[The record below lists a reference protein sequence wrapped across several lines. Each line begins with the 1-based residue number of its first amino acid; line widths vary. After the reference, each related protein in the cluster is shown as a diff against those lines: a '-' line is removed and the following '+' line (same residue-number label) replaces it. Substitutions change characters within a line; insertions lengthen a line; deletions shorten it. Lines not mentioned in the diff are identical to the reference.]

1 MRISDWS
8 ADVCSSDLAGTGK
21 SEFDDDLRGIAND
34 LGGRDRAGGDEAA
47 TDQRMNVSVEGGQQG
62 FTGSGHR
69 KTSGKNGVAVYTG
82 GPDELFGSGKYAV
95 RSSLK
100 MASSPSI
107 RSLHDHSGRT
117 VTNDSLVPI
126 PLMPSAAHGAEI
138 GRAHVCTP
146 VTN

>member
-8 ADVCSSDLAGTGK
+8 SDVCSSDLELVVDLRAEFLRQLIADAGTGK

-100 MASSPSI
+100 MASSP
-107 RSLHDHSGRT
+107 R
-117 VTNDSLVPI
+117 
-126 PLMPSAAHGAEI
+126 
-138 GRAHVCTP
+138 
-146 VTN
+146 

>member
-1 MRISDWS
+1 MAFDAR
-8 ADVCSSDLAGTGK
+8 ADRQFRDEPELVVDLRAEFLRQLIADAGTGK

-82 GPDELFGSGKYAV
+82 GRSEESRDGKECV
-95 RSSLK
+95 R
-100 MASSPSI
+100 P
-107 RSLHDHSGRT
+107 
-117 VTNDSLVPI
+117 
-126 PLMPSAAHGAEI
+126 
-138 GRAHVCTP
+138 
-146 VTN
+146 

>member
-8 ADVCSSDLAGTGK
+8 SDVCSSDL
-21 SEFDDDLRGIAND
+21 FDDDLRGIAND

-107 RSLHDHSGRT
+107 RSLHDHSGLT
-117 VTNDSLVPI
+117 VTNESQ
-126 PLMPSAAHGAEI
+126 I
-138 GRAHVCTP
+138 GRASCRECGCP
-146 VTN
+146 

>member
-1 MRISDWS
+1 
-8 ADVCSSDLAGTGK
+8 
-21 SEFDDDLRGIAND
+21 
-34 LGGRDRAGGDEAA
+34 
-47 TDQRMNVSVEGGQQG
+47 MNGSVEGGQQG

-107 RSLHDHSGRT
+107 RSLRDHSGRT

-126 PLMPSAAHGAEI
+126 PLMPRDRKSTRLNSSHSCASRMPSSA
-138 GRAHVCTP
+138 
-146 VTN
+146 